1 MKEIGE
7 KLKTA
12 REEIG
17 ISLEEASTDLKID
30 KKQLEH
36 LEDGNMDSF
45 KDIINVKYLIRDYAK
60 YLGLD
65 KEDLV
70 DDFNEYLFDYTSK
83 ISIEDIKNAKAVKAE
98 KENPKV
104 KSPYTRI
111 SEKKKINVPLI
122 ILIIFLIIGA
132 IVGTYYII
140 NHSKENVIAY
150 IERWYYEFS

>member
-7 KLKTA
+7 KLRTA

-30 KKQLEH
+30 KKQLEN

-83 ISIEDIKNAKAVKAE
+83 ISLEDIKTAKEVKA
-98 KENPKV
+98 KESKV
-104 KSPYTRI
+104 KSPYTKI
-111 SEKKKINVPLI
+111 SEKKRINVPLI
-122 ILIIFLIIGA
+122 VLIIFLVIGVIA
-132 IVGTYYII
+132 GTYYII
-140 NHSKENVIAY
+140 NHNRENVIAY
-150 IERWYYEFS
+150 VEE

>member
-30 KKQLEH
+30 KKQLEN
-36 LEDGNMDSF
+36 LENGNMDSF

-83 ISIEDIKNAKAVKAE
+83 ISLEDIKTAKEIKL
-98 KENPKV
+98 KETKV
-104 KSPYTRI
+104 KSPYTKI
-111 SEKKKINVPLI
+111 SEKKRVNVPLI
-122 ILIIFLIIGA
+122 VLIIFIVIGLIA
-132 IVGTYYII
+132 GTYYII
-140 NHSKENVIAY
+140 NHNKENVIAY
-150 IERWYYEFS
+150 VEEWYHELS

>member
-17 ISLEEASTDLKID
+17 ISLDEASTDLKID

-36 LEDGNMDSF
+36 LEAGNMDSF

-60 YLGLD
+60 YLGLN

-83 ISIEDIKNAKAVKAE
+83 ISLEDIKQAKELKAN
-98 KENPKV
+98 KENPKI
-104 KSPYTRI
+104 KSPYTKI
-111 SEKKKINVPLI
+111 SEKKKVNVPLI
-122 ILIIFLIIGA
+122 ILIIFLIIGLIA
-132 IVGTYYII
+132 GTYYII
-140 NHSKENVIAY
+140 DHSKENIIAY
-150 IERWYYEFS
+150 VEEWYHELS

>member
-30 KKQLEH
+30 KKQLEN

-83 ISIEDIKNAKAVKAE
+83 ISLEDIKTAKEIKL
-98 KENPKV
+98 KETKV
-104 KSPYTRI
+104 KSPYTKI
-111 SEKKKINVPLI
+111 SEKKRVNVPLI
-122 ILIIFLIIGA
+122 VLIIFIAIGLIA
-132 IVGTYYII
+132 GTYYII
-140 NHSKENVIAY
+140 NHNKENVIAY
-150 IERWYYEFS
+150 VEEWYHELS

>member
-7 KLKTA
+7 KLAAA

-30 KKQLEH
+30 KKQLEN
-36 LEDGNMDSF
+36 LEAGNMDSF

-83 ISIEDIKNAKAVKAE
+83 ISLEDIKNAKEVKAN
-98 KENPKV
+98 KENPKI
-104 KSPYTRI
+104 KSPYTTI
-111 SEKKKINVPLI
+111 NDKKKVNIPLI
-122 ILIIFLIIGA
+122 ILIIFLIIAA
-132 IVGTYYII
+132 IVGTHYII
-140 NHSKENVIAY
+140 NHNKENVIAY
-150 IERWYYEFS
+150 VER

>member
-30 KKQLEH
+30 EEQLNN
-36 LEDGNMDSF
+36 LEMGNVDSF

-83 ISIEDIKNAKAVKAE
+83 ISLEDIKEAKSLKE
-98 KENPKV
+98 KNENPKV
-104 KSPYTRI
+104 KSPYTMI
-111 SEKKKINVPLI
+111 KEKKKVNIPI
-122 ILIIFLIIGA
+122 ILIIFLLLISIAGFTSYKIINRDRENIIGF
-132 IVGTYYII
+132 V
-140 NHSKENVIAY
+140 
-150 IERWYYEFS
+150 ERW

>member
-7 KLKTA
+7 KLKAA

-30 KKQLEH
+30 EKQLNS
-36 LEDGNMDSF
+36 LENGEMDKF

-60 YLGLD
+60 YLGLN

-83 ISIEDIKNAKAVKAE
+83 ISLEDIKEAKQRKNE
-98 KENPKV
+98 SENPKV
-104 KSPYTRI
+104 KSPYTTI
-111 SEKKKINVPLI
+111 KEKKNSISILLGISFAILLI
-122 ILIIFLIIGA
+122 LCGIVTYKLITKDDANI
-132 IVGTYYII
+132 
-140 NHSKENVIAY
+140 IAY
-150 IERWYYEFS
+150 VER

>member
-30 KKQLEH
+30 KKQLEN

-83 ISIEDIKNAKAVKAE
+83 ISLEDIKTAKEVKA
-98 KENPKV
+98 KESKV
-104 KSPYTRI
+104 KSPYTKI

-122 ILIIFLIIGA
+122 VLIIFLVIGA
-132 IVGTYYII
+132 IAGTYYII
-140 NHSKENVIAY
+140 NHNRENVIAY
-150 IERWYYEFS
+150 VEE

>member
-7 KLKTA
+7 KLRTA

-30 KKQLEH
+30 KKQLEN

-83 ISIEDIKNAKAVKAE
+83 ISLEDIKTAKEVKA
-98 KENPKV
+98 KESKV
-104 KSPYTRI
+104 KSPYTKI

-122 ILIIFLIIGA
+122 VLIIFIAIGLIA
-132 IVGTYYII
+132 GTYYII
-140 NHSKENVIAY
+140 NHNKENVIAY
-150 IERWYYEFS
+150 VEE